1 MQKCS
6 RRRLLSSRCS
16 APSGASAAPRS
27 AGGRRCLRGTG
38 KGLGAGP
45 RVAGSG
51 AAPALRRELRAG
63 VGLGFAARP
72 RGARRAWGS
81 SATTLVRRRPSR
93 RAVSGPGPATPG
105 ERLCSAQ
112 RPAPSHPAEGKPAP
126 GARILAAP
134 QSRSSPSYSLSG
146 GSSRGGPGGRA
157 RRPLRP
163 SRRGHPTPP
172 ANSPA
177 RTAPRAPGRVPSPSP
192 TPGAFGACG
201 SPRPRCERARRE
213 AGRKES
219 DLKSHGSSLPLLK
232 PRGERGRRDARG
244 RPLRSPA
251 RAAPLVPRPRSRA
264 PSLLIGGRRTPP
276 LRHRE
281 RPRPRPRLAEP
292 GRGGGR
298 GVPRRWLRRAG
309 RGRRGPAAAP
319 APPPPPR
326 ASLSPE
332 LPGARLPGRRLVRAH
347 PERAGA
353 PGEGAPR
360 GGGGS
365 AQAMPAAG
373 GVGGTPAPPR
383 PRGWRGRS
391 IPGGDEDIPLRA
403 LAAPRGVAGNGWREN
418 LAWRPG
424 SATLGAGPRALGWVG
439 SVRAEMLTVPAA
451 AGAPP
456 SFHRKTHVRAAGSP
470 RSLPLRR
477 ARRWEG
483 RNPKTLLDPLTSLGL
498 RKNAAAP
505 HKERAGK
512 AKRSGGF
519 HLTTPISLKF
529 FFLLLG
535 FGVWGFCC

>member
-6 RRRLLSSRCS
+6 RRRLLSSRRS
-16 APSGASAAPRS
+16 APSGASAAPRR
-27 AGGRRCLRGTG
+27 AGGRGCLRGAG

-51 AAPALRRELRAG
+51 AVRAPRRERRAG
-63 VGLGFAARP
+63 AGLGFAARP

-81 SATTLVRRRPSR
+81 TATSLVRRRPSR
-93 RAVSGPGPATPG
+93 RAVFGPGPATPG
-105 ERLCSAQ
+105 GRLCSAH
-112 RPAPSHPAEGKPAP
+112 RPAPSHPAEAKPAP

-134 QSRSSPSYSLSG
+134 QSRSSPSYSQSG
-146 GSSRGGPGGRA
+146 GSCRGGPRGRA

-219 DLKSHGSSLPLLK
+219 DLKSHGSSLPL
-232 PRGERGRRDARG
+232 PERRGERGRRDARG

-251 RAAPLVPRPRSRA
+251 RAAQLVPRPRSRT
-264 PSLLIGGRRTPP
+264 PSLLIGGRRAPP

-281 RPRPRPRLAEP
+281 RPRPRPRRAEP
-292 GRGGGR
+292 EGG
-298 GVPRRWLRRAG
+298 PRRWRRRAG
-309 RGRRGPAAAP
+309 RGPRGPAAAP

-326 ASLSPE
+326 AGLSPRAAGRTA
-332 LPGARLPGRRLVRAH
+332 PRSPARAR
-347 PERAGA
+347 A
-353 PGEGAPR
+353 PGKGGGAWRVGAAR
-360 GGGGS
+360 GGG

-373 GVGGTPAPPR
+373 GVGGTPAPQR
-383 PRGWRGRS
+383 PRGWRVRS
-391 IPGGDEDIPLRA
+391 IPGGGEDIPPRA

-424 SATLGAGPRALGWVG
+424 SATLGAGPRALGWG
-439 SVRAEMLTVPAA
+439 LCPRGHGDRPRRRGRVPLV
-451 AGAPP
+451 P
-456 SFHRKTHVRAAGSP
+456 SQARVRAAGSP
-470 RSLPLRR
+470 RSLPLPR
-477 ARRWEG
+477 ARRREG
-483 RNPKTLLDPLTSLGL
+483 RNPKTLLDPLPSLGL
-498 RKNAAAP
+498 RK
-505 HKERAGK
+505 
-512 AKRSGGF
+512 SGR
-519 HLTTPISLKF
+519 PQ
-529 FFLLLG
+529 
-535 FGVWGFCC
+535 